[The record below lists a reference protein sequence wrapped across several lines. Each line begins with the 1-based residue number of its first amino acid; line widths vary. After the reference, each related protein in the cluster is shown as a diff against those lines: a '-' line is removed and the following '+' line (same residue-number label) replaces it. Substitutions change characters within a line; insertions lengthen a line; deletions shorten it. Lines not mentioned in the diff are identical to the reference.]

1 MANAN
6 NNIWRKL
13 VGSPQNISWENRMFN
28 SVCVIT
34 AGLLSL
40 IIAVNIK
47 LELLGSLYI
56 NLGVLC
62 ILVFIYYLSR
72 FKRQYRL
79 GILLYAMSSYATVFV
94 NYFYNGGI
102 DGPTI
107 FAFFLTFQ
115 LLIAISQR
123 SLHILW
129 TTLHITVA
137 LTLILI
143 EYHSPS
149 TIQVHYIDQEERFI
163 DLISTYV
170 ICLFFIYVITIH
182 LRNSYIKEKQL
193 ADQRS
198 EEIKMHLKEIEE
210 QNEKLKEIAWM
221 QSHKV
226 RGQVATILGLCQFVD
241 EHKEEDPHTREVLQ
255 GIKTATQDLDV
266 VIKEINELTKKAEI
280 NRPQP

>member
-62 ILVFIYYLSR
+62 ILVFIYYLYR